1 MSPPEPR
8 KILYKDIYLRKRGP
22 ESVAKR
28 QTDGELKWKR
38 VMCVREEQ
46 EERLS
51 SILLLLSQS
60 VTT

>member
-1 MSPPEPR
+1 VSPPEPR